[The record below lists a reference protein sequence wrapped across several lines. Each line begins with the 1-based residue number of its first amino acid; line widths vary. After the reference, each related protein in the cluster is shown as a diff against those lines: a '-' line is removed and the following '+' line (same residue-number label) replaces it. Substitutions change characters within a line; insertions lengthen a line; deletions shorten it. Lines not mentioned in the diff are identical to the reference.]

1 MPRCDYL
8 QLAFHHN
15 RPSPRP
21 ASLTPLKRLFCSLY
35 SRCLAFSKNK
45 PGIPHPG
52 HEPPQTN
59 VAPISPQPLLLR
71 NKLDPQLSN
80 RRMTTHARTNERTN
94 ERRFSRCLF
103 LFIRFFS
110 CFLGVFLCARAT
122 PCRVRLLRRQPPPA
136 ATTTNVSLS
145 TPRHEQL
152 TSPRRETKRQR
163 KKKNSKR
170 KQ

>member
-21 ASLTPLKRLFCSLY
+21 ASLTPLQRLFCSLY

-59 VAPISPQPLLLR
+59 VGPISPQPLLLR

-94 ERRFSRCLF
+94 ERTPVLPMPLSFHSLLF
-103 LFIRFFS
+103 LLPWSIFVRTRYALPRPSPPTPTTTSSNHNEREPFHPTT
-110 CFLGVFLCARAT
+110 RAT
-122 PCRVRLLRRQPPPA
+122 DLSATRDKA
-136 ATTTNVSLS
+136 ATK
-145 TPRHEQL
+145 E
-152 TSPRRETKRQR
+152 
-163 KKKNSKR
+163 KK
-170 KQ
+170 

>member
-94 ERRFSRCLF
+94 AGSPDAS
-103 LFIRFFS
+103 FFS
-110 CFLGVFLCARAT
+110 FASFLASLEYFCAHA
-122 PCRVRLLRRQPPPA
+122 LRPA
-136 ATTTNVSLS
+136 ASVSS
-145 TPRHEQL
+145 DANHHQQQP
-152 TSPRRETKRQR
+152 QR
-163 KKKNSKR
+163 T
-170 KQ
+170 